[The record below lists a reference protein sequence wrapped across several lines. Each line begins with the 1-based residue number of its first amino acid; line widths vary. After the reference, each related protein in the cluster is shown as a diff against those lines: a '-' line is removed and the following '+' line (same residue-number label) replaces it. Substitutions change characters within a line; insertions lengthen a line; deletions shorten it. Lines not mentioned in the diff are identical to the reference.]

1 MQEDRHTATAPSI
14 KIYTAGNAGTIE
26 GFSDMLYG
34 IEEEGIPFE
43 IVPSSLT
50 DIRELA
56 YEAALSSSLSVG
68 LGINADEV
76 ALHFDKLPRSAP
88 LYIINR
94 EVGRRH
100 MRSMGINAARL
111 VKRMPFNDINQ

>member
-1 MQEDRHTATAPSI
+1 
-14 KIYTAGNAGTIE
+14 
-26 GFSDMLYG
+26 MLNG

-43 IVPSSLT
+43 LVESSLNDIT
-50 DIRELA
+50 DLS
-56 YEAALSSSLSVG
+56 YEAAIGSSLSVG

-88 LYIINR
+88 LYIIRR
-94 EVGRRH
+94 EVDRQY

-111 VKRMPFNDINQ
+111 VKRMPFNDINQRRRREPHVQ